1 MNWLKGYIYCKVKTG
16 NWERFMNL
24 CRHHNIR
31 LWNVRKRDNSI
42 LFCMY
47 IKDYKEVVAFVR
59 KTHVIPNVCER
70 RGLPFVCWKA
80 LQDWTFSIGV
90 ILFFVLLKVLSMFI
104 WQINYEG
111 QQEYTKE
118 SINRE
123 VVRMGVSP
131 GMLRRKLDCDR
142 IERNLREIYDNIS
155 WVSAE
160 ENGCVLNIKIKEGT
174 LRRQTNTQEEAASH
188 LVAPCDG
195 VIQGIVTKEGTPQVK
210 KGDSVKEGD
219 VLIRGV
225 VEVTDD
231 SDTVVACHGV
241 CASGEIQLE
250 GSFSYEDS
258 INLRHVEKT
267 KTGKNIHV
275 YVLEGNGHRI
285 SFKNPLKWFD
295 KSGNYDIINY
305 VCVDRDIIP
314 VGLHY
319 RLTRRTYINYTKKTA
334 VYGGKEAEDLLKGRF
349 ASRLAEYV
357 EKGYEV
363 SDSGLYI
370 EKQSDRYVA
379 EGHTKVLIK
388 EMEKQ
393 LVKEEELLIRTIGK
407 EDEVG
412 NNS

>member
-1 MNWLKGYIYCKVKTG
+1 MNWLRGYIYCDVKAG

-31 LWNVRKRDNSI
+31 LWKIRKRDNGI

-47 IKDYKEVVAFVR
+47 TKDYKEVVSFVR
-59 KTHVIPNVCER
+59 KTHVIPNVCVR
-70 RGLPFVCWKA
+70 RGFPFVCWKA
-80 LQDWTFSIGV
+80 MRDWTFLAGM

-104 WQINYEG
+104 WQVNYEG

-131 GMLRRKLDCDR
+131 GMLKKKLDCDQ
-142 IERNLREIYDNIS
+142 IERNLRETYENIS

-160 ENGCVLNIKIKEGT
+160 ENGCVLNIKIKEGSV
-174 LRRQTNTQEEAASH
+174 RRQTKKQEEAAYH

-195 VIQGIVTKEGTPQVK
+195 VILGIVTQEGTPQVK
-210 KGDSVKEGD
+210 KGDSVKKGD

-231 SDTVVACHGV
+231 GDAVVRRHGV
-241 CASGEIQLE
+241 RASGEIQLQ
-250 GSFSYEDS
+250 GSLSYEDR
-258 INLRHVEKT
+258 IKLRHIEKT

-275 YVLEGNGHRI
+275 YVMEGNGHRI

-319 RLTRRTYINYTKKTA
+319 RITRRTYIHYTKKTD
-334 VYGGKEAEDLLKGRF
+334 VYGEKEAEALLKRRF
-349 ASRLAEYV
+349 ASQLAEYV

-363 SDSGLYI
+363 SDSGLHI
-370 EKQSDRYVA
+370 EKQADQYVA
-379 EGHTKVLIK
+379 EGHTKIVIK

-393 LVKEEELLIRTIGK
+393 LVKEEELQVQTIGK